1 MTDDSTAASPGGWQ
15 PPGWPAVPGQRV
27 SAHDRSHVS
36 VAARDVLNLYASTPE
51 PTDRAGRISVE
62 PPFGRLDRPLRGR
75 RHLVQEIIM
84 AIPDDG
90 STPTPAVHVLHGLGG
105 CGKSQVALEIARQAR
120 DAGRL
125 VWWVP
130 ALGPAQIS
138 AAMREIAGRLGASAG
153 ELDLIWS
160 GKARSPMDMVWELLD
175 QSAQPWLLVFD
186 NADDPALLAPADG
199 QVVNGNGWL
208 RPPASRRGSV
218 IVTTREGNEE
228 TWGSW
233 VVRHSVRT
241 LSPDDAA
248 RVLID
253 IATPRAG
260 SLAQA
265 RALGARL
272 GGLPLALLG
281 AGSYLKSAS
290 RGPALRGSTTIR
302 TFDEYRVALDRRFAT
317 PFTADD
323 DTELG
328 EPLRLEELVRQAW
341 ELSLDLLTGRGMP
354 YARQLL
360 CLFACMAEAPIPYAA
375 LLAPDRLSRSSLFP
389 ELDGDQLSRAIDALG
404 DLALLDRTVIDN
416 VDEPTFAHALTL
428 HPLVRHITR
437 NFPEVRQHEPEYHLL
452 IMDLLESTAVDLEP
466 DDPECWHAWG
476 VLAPQCGGP
485 IVEYL
490 STGNSRPR
498 APQTTALALAVARR
512 TARYLLAVSLPRQ
525 AAAFL
530 DNCFDNIRDLDV
542 DEVTRL
548 ALRHE
553 RARADLE
560 QGRLPLAEQQLREII
575 EARVRLLGPENP
587 NTLASRHKLAR
598 SIMEQGRWV
607 EAERELRVIL
617 AGEQRVRGIDHPDTL
632 VVRHSLSKALLSQGR
647 IREAEEQ
654 LQAILRTR
662 HHLGQPDHPE
672 TLAVRQSLARVLLA
686 RGKDARA
693 REELRNILEVAAR
706 TGQGHRSEILAI
718 REILAHALLSEGRD
732 TEAADELR
740 RLADD
745 RRRVLGDAHPDTRRT
760 LDELAM
766 LRATTETDPGPARG
780 PELRP

>member
-1 MTDDSTAASPGGWQ
+1 MTEGDSEAPLEDPTPVDRN
-15 PPGWPAVPGQRV
+15 PIFEQRID
-27 SAHDRSHVS
+27 AYDQSHVS
-36 VAARDVLNLYASTPE
+36 VAARDVLNLYANAPAATE
-51 PTDRAGRISVE
+51 RASRISVD

-75 RHLVQEIIM
+75 RHLVREIV
-84 AIPDDG
+84 PPLDG
-90 STPTPAVHVLHGLGG
+90 TPVTAPAVHVLHGLGG

-120 DAGRL
+120 DAGLL

-130 ALGPAQIS
+130 AVGPAQIS
-138 AAMREIAGRLGASAG
+138 AAMREIAGRLGASAA
-153 ELDLIWS
+153 ELDLVWS
-160 GKARSPMDMVWELLD
+160 GKARSPMDMVWDLLD
-175 QSAQPWLLVFD
+175 QSDQPWLLVFD
-186 NADDPALLAPADG
+186 NADDPALLAPVDG

-208 RPPASRRGSV
+208 RAPTNRHGSV

-228 TWGSW
+228 TWGRW
-233 VVRHSVRT
+233 IVRHPVRT
-241 LSPDDAA
+241 LSDDDAA
-248 RVLID
+248 RVLLD
-253 IATPRAG
+253 FATPRAG

-272 GGLPLALLG
+272 GGLPLALRG

-290 RGPALRGSTTIR
+290 RGPALRGSTAIR
-302 TFDEYRVALDRRFAT
+302 TFDEYRVALDRRFAN
-317 PFTADD
+317 PFVPSVGPD
-323 DTELG
+323 LG

-341 ELSLDLLTGRGMP
+341 ELSLDLLAGRGMP

-360 CLFACMAEAPIPYAA
+360 CLLACLAEAPIPYAA
-375 LLAPDRLSRSSLFP
+375 LLAPDRLARSPLFP
-389 ELDGDQLSRAIDALG
+389 KLDDDRLPQVLDALT
-404 DLALLDRTVIDN
+404 DLGLIDRAMVDD
-416 VDEPTFAHALTL
+416 VDEPDFAHALTL

-437 NFPEVRQHEPEYHLL
+437 NFPEVIEREPEYHLL
-452 IMDLLESTAVDLEP
+452 IMDLLAGAAADLDP
-466 DDPECWHAWG
+466 DEPECWHRWG

-485 IVEYL
+485 IIDYL
-490 STGNSRPR
+490 ATGNSRPR
-498 APQTTALALAVARR
+498 APETTALTLTVARR

-530 DNCFDNIRDLDV
+530 DSCLDNVRELDV
-542 DEVTRL
+542 DEFTML

-560 QGRLPLAEQQLREII
+560 QGRLPAAERQLRKVIA
-575 EARVRLLGPENP
+575 ARERLLGPEHTD
-587 NTLASRHKLAR
+587 TLASRHKLAR

-607 EAERELRVIL
+607 EAEQELWVIL
-617 AGEQRVRGIDHPDTL
+617 AGEQRARGVDHPDTL
-632 VVRHSLSKALLSQGR
+632 VVRHSLSKTLLSQGR
-647 IREAEEQ
+647 IEEAEEQ

-662 HHLGQPDHPE
+662 QEFGQPDHPE

-686 RGKDARA
+686 RGKDLRA

-706 TGQGHRSEILAI
+706 TGQGHRSEILTI

-732 TEAADELR
+732 TEAADELG

-766 LRATTETDPGPARG
+766 LRAPAGTVSDPARG
-780 PELRP
+780 DEDP